1 MGDGFFSETHYV
13 WLTLAVLLGLAELM
27 VPGVFLIWLA
37 AAAAVTGLASLF
49 IEMTLTG
56 QLTLFGISSVASVWL
71 GRRWYLT
78 NTVKNEDPLLNDRSA
93 RLIGKTVTVV
103 EPITPS
109 GGRAKVADGEWPAKG
124 PAMKVGTLAKVTAVD
139 GGILELEAVE
149 ALEGPA
155 D

>member
-37 AAAAVTGLASLF
+37 AAAAVTGIASLF
-49 IEMTLTG
+49 IDMTLTG

-71 GRRWYLT
+71 GRRWYL
-78 NTVKNEDPLLNDRSA
+78 NSKVKNEDPLLNDRSA

-103 EPITPS
+103 EPITPT

-124 PAMKVGTLAKVTAVD
+124 PAMESGTLAKVIAVN

>member
-37 AAAAVTGLASLF
+37 AAAAVTGIAALF
-49 IEMTLTG
+49 IDLTLTG
-56 QLTLFGISSVASVWL
+56 QLTLFGISSVASVML

-78 NTVKNEDPLLNDRSA
+78 HKVKNEDPLLNDHAA

-103 EPITPS
+103 DPVTAT
-109 GGRAKVADGEWPAKG
+109 GGRVKVADGEWPAKG
-124 PAMKVGTLAKVTAVD
+124 PAMAAGTLAKVAAVN
-139 GGILELEAVE
+139 GGVLELEALE
-149 ALEGPA
+149 ALEGP
-155 D
+155 